1 MRITKLL
8 CFSNYIQIK
17 NGKLINA
24 PLPLLGIIN
33 KKETE
38 KEKEKEGFPWE

>member
-8 CFSNYIQIK
+8 CFNNYIQIK

-24 PLPLLGIIN
+24 PLSLLGIIN
-33 KKETE
+33 E
-38 KEKEKEGFPWE
+38 KEKKKEGFPWE